1 MPVGMS
7 QNDTGCSM
15 TDDYDD
21 VTYRSYAR
29 GEYRGMLNYEAILSA
44 HIQKLMQYRDSNPT
58 LYCSSIET
66 LIIHCPK
73 QIRMKAFKRLTSLG
87 LVRGHYQKVNEEKQ
101 LVYDDLL
108 IYVNELLEEANLIF
122 RTGTFEKGHD

>member
-1 MPVGMS
+1 MPVGRLP
-7 QNDTGCSM
+7 NDTVCSM
-15 TDDYDD
+15 TDEYDEPP
-21 VTYRSYAR
+21 RSYTR

-44 HIQKLMQYRDSNPT
+44 HIQKLMQYRDSNPK

-73 QIRMKAFKRLTSLG
+73 QIRTKAFRHLDDLSLI
-87 LVRGHYQKVNEEKQ
+87 RGRYLNINEDKL

-108 IYVNELLEEANLIF
+108 IYVNELLEDANLIF